1 MSHWG
6 IDGLKPY
13 MRYGLA
19 GGYQANGENG
29 RGPRYCIKAYERYQP
44 LAGIKQEIEEAME
57 GWMGSRGHR
66 RNILG
71 KWHKK
76 VNIGF
81 AWDKYNFF
89 AYQHFEGDYVEYDQL
104 PIISSDVLTLS
115 GKVKNGARFA
125 KADDLRVQI
134 YFDPPPHPLRPTQI
148 SRTECYD
155 LGRPVAAL
163 REPLPD
169 GWRYSTNY
177 FHTFH
182 DTCPNPYFV
191 PQNTPA
197 FTSPQEA
204 SRWIDPSS
212 LFQNLISITVPWITA
227 SKWTV
232 SSTTFSV
239 ETPLYSILRKGEGV
253 YTIILWGPIDGEDVA
268 ISQYS
273 IFHGIT
279 PPDTYNPDNYN

>member
-13 MRYGLA
+13 MRYSLA
-19 GGYQANGENG
+19 GGYQANGENALG
-29 RGPRYCIKAYERYQP
+29 LSYCIKAYERYQP
-44 LAGIKQEIEEAME
+44 LAAIKQEIEEAIE
-57 GWMGSRGHR
+57 IWMGSPGHR
-66 RNILG
+66 RNILK

-76 VNIGF
+76 VNIGL

-104 PIISSDVLTLS
+104 PAIISGVLLLS
-115 GKVKNGARFA
+115 GKVKNGVRFA
-125 KADDLRVQI
+125 NADDLGIQI
-134 YFDPPPHPLRPTQI
+134 YFDPPTYPLTQAQV
-148 SRTECYD
+148 SRTKCYG

-163 REPLPD
+163 REPLT
-169 GWRYSTNY
+169 GSWYYSTNNFQKLY
-177 FHTFH
+177 
-182 DTCPNPYFV
+182 DPCLNPYDL

-197 FTSPQEA
+197 FSSPEAA
-204 SRWIDPSS
+204 SRWIAPFISP
-212 LFQNLISITVPWITA
+212 QSITVPWITA
-227 SKWTV
+227 SKWTAN
-232 SSTTFSV
+232 STTFSI
-239 ETPLYSILRKGEGV
+239 ETPLYSILHGEGI
-253 YTIILWGPIDGEDVA
+253 YTIILWGPIDGEDVV